1 MRPRFRK
8 GGEASRSSRLL
19 GDERKEK
26 NDGDVTHRDGISLK
40 TSESGWFLG
49 CVDPGWDVATKTGTL
64 AGLGPQATKRLM
76 VHWKGELINCT
87 ASIRFGIVDHPDHC
101 RLGGFERSS
110 VWKKPYLLRLIHMN
124 FVIFRGWTERKEKS
138 AVRYRDLVWTYDY
151 IPYMHIHLS
160 LSLCLEYK
168 YIFTCLYVRIY
179 LLSSYTLTFT
189 IHNLHG
195 WVQTPAT
202 SSRTFCTQ
210 DDTFVLWCLFNSDF
224 YSISIP

>member
-110 VWKKPYLLRLIHMN
+110 VWKKPLLATTDPYELRNIS
-124 FVIFRGWTERKEKS
+124 GWTERKEKS

-160 LSLCLEYK
+160 LSLSRIQVY
-168 YIFTCLYVRIY
+168 IY
-179 LLSSYTLTFT
+179 LSICAYIPTLQLYTDL
-189 IHNLHG
+189 HNSQLAWVSADTSHIKQDFLHAG
-195 WVQTPAT
+195 WYVCAVV
-202 SSRTFCTQ
+202 
-210 DDTFVLWCLFNSDF
+210 FV
-224 YSISIP
+224 